1 MNISIMNWSP
11 LLYLKAGRKNGWIK
25 NFWVR
30 KMTKPV
36 SLFEF
41 EIVDHKYF
49 KNCRQSTMWWNIEKW
64 NIQLKN
70 RKCIPS
76 IEARSTKRGYESIVK
91 YCFFIV
97 LGFNRYMVECEYCI
111 RIKNGYRWHGFNR
124 YMVECE
130 FRTGKKNSWT
140 FWVLIDTWWNVNQLL
155 ETIQSL
161 ATAVLID
168 TWWNVN
174 SEFASWEGWHKK
186 VLIDTWWNVNRWN
199 IFFNH

>member
-1 MNISIMNWSP
+1 MNILIMNWIP

-25 NFWVR
+25 NFGVR

-36 SLFEF
+36 SLFE
-41 EIVDHKYF
+41 IVDHKYC

-76 IEARSTKRGYESIVK
+76 IEARSTERGYESIVK

-97 LGFNRYMVECEYCI
+97 LGFNRYMVECEFILFIDIMYC
-111 RIKNGYRWHGFNR
+111 
-124 YMVECE
+124 
-130 FRTGKKNSWT
+130 
-140 FWVLIDTWWNVNQLL
+140 FWVLIDTWWNVNDGSK
-155 ETIQSL
+155 ENEKIG
-161 ATAVLID
+161 ADVLID

-174 SEFASWEGWHKK
+174 VSCSTIRPSSSQF
-186 VLIDTWWNVNRWN
+186 
-199 IFFNH
+199 